1 MNTFDALRAPL
12 CGAVISFAVIV
23 TGCSGRSS
31 AADAQASAAA
41 SGDVAAVAVAT
52 SAPVDAGS
60 AGSQAAASTAS
71 DASDATAAPVA
82 SAAPAAPAAGGTC
95 PLIATAQVEA
105 VMHLTVQ
112 SVEVKDDASACTFH
126 FKNGD
131 NYADIHG
138 DLDVEYHDSGGPD
151 EVNAIRTAAGGV
163 KSLIG
168 AIAGAASAPPGAA
181 GALTATAPPGV
192 PKVGDDQ
199 AFMNAGMATKFC
211 ATKGD
216 AYAEVDG
223 GIFAQGV
230 SGWTALPQIAS
241 DILASR

>member
-71 DASDATAAPVA
+71 TASDASDATAA
-82 SAAPAAPAAGGTC
+82 SAAPAAGGTC

-241 DILASR
+241 DIFASR